1 MSTPLKI
8 FEADQSSIWLTLGI
22 SVAGAILSLAVL
34 VYLRRNEGKYDLR
47 HYRQLGLMLSGLVLL
62 IALGSIIGS
71 VLNLQRLQPIK
82 VYEDRVVTG
91 FGSVA
96 YTDLRFL
103 YLHKGKQMSFV
114 SPDVSVD
121 TTLLAYFEEKQGKSY
136 VISEE
141 NYDVEAIVAYIRPM
155 MDSLTNQ

>member
-22 SVAGAILSLAVL
+22 SIAGVILSFAVL

-62 IALGSIIGS
+62 IALGSVMGSII
-71 VLNLQRLQPIK
+71 NLRRLQPIK
-82 VYEDRVVTG
+82 VYEDKVVTG

-103 YLHKGKQMSFV
+103 YLHKGKQMSLYLLMSLLTLPYWHILRKNKE
-114 SPDVSVD
+114 SPTSFQKKI
-121 TTLLAYFEEKQGKSY
+121 TT
-136 VISEE
+136 
-141 NYDVEAIVAYIRPM
+141 
-155 MDSLTNQ
+155 